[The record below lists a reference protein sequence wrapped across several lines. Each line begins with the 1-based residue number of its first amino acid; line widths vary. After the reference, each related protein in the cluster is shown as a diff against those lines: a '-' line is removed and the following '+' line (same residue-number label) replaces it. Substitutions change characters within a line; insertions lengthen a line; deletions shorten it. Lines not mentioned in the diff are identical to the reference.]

1 MDRDGPLC
9 AVDCVDM
16 SGRPPRTYVR
26 YRAHEVQRRRLRR
39 RRRLAGA
46 AALLLTAAAVVGV
59 ALAVTH
65 DSPADGGPSTQPG
78 IGLAGASTTPSATT
92 TASPSPSPSATA
104 TPSPSPTWTGPASST
119 LRLKLTHVITGRLT
133 PKSVVAT
140 QTGLVTA
147 QNMIYT
153 HTVSVFND
161 HTFKLVKT
169 IPDTVRLSDWGFK
182 GYSGTVRGGPVE
194 AAVSADRKSVYVSN
208 YSMYG
213 PGFSR
218 PGDDVGSPGQ
228 YDRSFVYRINLAS
241 LRIDQVIRVGS
252 VPKFLATTPDGKYL
266 LVSNWTS
273 YSLSVVNV
281 ARARQVREIYL
292 GPYPRGIAV
301 DPQSRYAYVAVM
313 GSTNIAKVDLRSF
326 KVSWISGVG
335 ISPRHLCMDA
345 TGRWLYATLNG
356 EGRVAKID
364 LRRDHV
370 VAKVSTGQEPRSM
383 AIAPDGKSLYLV
395 NYVSQTVTKIRCA
408 DMHVLQV
415 VSANAMPIGI
425 TYVDATHDVWVSCYS
440 GVVMVFHDG

>member
-1 MDRDGPLC
+1 M
-9 AVDCVDM
+9 A
-16 SGRPPRTYVR
+16 SRPPRTYVR

-39 RRRLAGA
+39 RRRYAGA
-46 AALLLTAAAVVGV
+46 LAQLLAAAAVIGV
-59 ALAVTH
+59 TLTLTRE
-65 DSPADGGPSTQPG
+65 SSADGGSSPQAGTV
-78 IGLAGASTTPSATT
+78 LANATATPSASP
-92 TASPSPSPSATA
+92 TASPSSSPSPTV

-119 LRLKLTHVITGRLT
+119 LRLTLKRVITGRLT

-153 HTVSVFND
+153 HTVSVFNAR
-161 HTFKLVKT
+161 TFRLVKT
-169 IPDTVRLSDWGFK
+169 IPDAVRLSDWGFK

-194 AAVSADRKSVYVSN
+194 AAVSADKKSVYVSN

-218 PGDDVGSPGQ
+218 PGDDTGSPGQ
-228 YDRSFVYRINLAS
+228 YDRSFVYRIDLAS

-281 ARARQVREIYL
+281 ARAKQVREIYL

-301 DPQSRYAYVAVM
+301 DPRSRYAYVAAM
-313 GSTNIAKVDLRSF
+313 GSTDIAKVDLHTF
-326 KVSWISGVG
+326 KVSWIRGVG

-395 NYVSQTVTKIRCA
+395 NYVSKTVSKIRCA

-440 GVVMVFHDG
+440 GVIMVFHDG

>member
-1 MDRDGPLC
+1 
-9 AVDCVDM
+9 M
-16 SGRPPRTYVR
+16 SSRPPRTYVR
-26 YRAHEVQRRRLRR
+26 YRAREVRRRRLRR
-39 RRRLAGA
+39 RRWFAGA
-46 AALLLTAAAVVGV
+46 TALLLIAAAVIGV
-59 ALAVTH
+59 TLALTR
-65 DSPADGGPSTQPG
+65 DSAADGGPGKQPG
-78 IGLAGASTTPSATT
+78 IAQASARATLPASP
-92 TASPSPSPSATA
+92 TASPSASSSATA

-119 LRLKLTHVITGRLT
+119 LRLKLMHVITGRLT

-161 HTFKLVKT
+161 RTFKLVKT
-169 IPDTVRLSDWGFK
+169 IPDAVRLSDWGFK
-182 GYSGTVRGGPVE
+182 GYTGTVRGGPVE

-228 YDRSFVYRINLAS
+228 YDRSFVYRIDLAS

-313 GSTNIAKVDLRSF
+313 GSTNIAKVDLHSF

-335 ISPRHLCMDA
+335 VSPRHLCMDA

-364 LRRDHV
+364 LRRDRV

-395 NYVSQTVTKIRCA
+395 NYVSQTVSKIRCA